1 MHLLTINDKEFHALQ
16 NIMYRVSG
24 VRLLPTKKALMVA
37 RLRKRLKELGV
48 GSFEEY
54 LELIRKP
61 ASGELEVFVN
71 AITTTETFFY
81 RHPEQFYFLMK
92 TIFPFCLERKKNDAS
107 PELRVW
113 SAACATGEEP
123 YSLAIA
129 CQEFFKPHP
138 KWNIIIYATD
148 INSAVLDF
156 AKEAV
161 YTERS
166 MAGLSSYLKGEYF
179 ERLAEDP
186 DHKRCRFR
194 LRKEKIPPVTFLHH
208 NLLNPFPYIGM
219 DIILLRNVMIYY
231 DKPAKQKVTSL
242 VEKNLV
248 PGGYLLISMTETL
261 QDIHTTLRYVQTGSG
276 VYQKG

>member
-1 MHLLTINDKEFHALQ
+1 MHLLTLNDKEFHALQ
-16 NIMYRVSG
+16 EIMYRASG

-37 RLRKRLKELGV
+37 RLRKRLKDLGI

-54 LELIRKP
+54 LELVRKP
-61 ASGELEVFVN
+61 AGGEVEVFIN

-81 RHPEQFYFLMK
+81 RHPEQFHFLMK
-92 TIFPFCLERKKNDAS
+92 TVFPFCLERKKNDAS

-129 CQEFFKPHP
+129 CQEFFKMHP

-148 INSAVLDF
+148 INSAVLDS

-166 MAGLSSYLKGEYF
+166 VAGLSPYLKGEYF
-179 ERLAEDP
+179 EPLAEEADY
-186 DHKRCRFR
+186 KRCRFR
-194 LRKEKIPPVTFLHH
+194 LRKEKIPSVTFLRH
-208 NLLNPFPYIGM
+208 NLLNPFPYLGM
-219 DIILLRNVMIYY
+219 DIIFLRNVMIYY
-231 DKPAKQKVTSL
+231 DKPAKQKVASL

-261 QDIHTTLRYVQTGSG
+261 QDIRTGLRYVQSG
-276 VYQKG
+276 IYQKG